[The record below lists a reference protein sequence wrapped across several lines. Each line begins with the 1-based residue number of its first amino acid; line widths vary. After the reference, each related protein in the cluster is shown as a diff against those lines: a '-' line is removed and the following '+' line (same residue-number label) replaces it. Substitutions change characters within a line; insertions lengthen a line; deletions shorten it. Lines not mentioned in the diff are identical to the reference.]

1 MRDTGGMFA
10 LLETLIAVYET
21 GQFTI
26 AADELKV
33 SQSTVSSR
41 IASLEAMAGAPL
53 FVRHAK
59 SDVTP
64 TEAGTLLYRAATRI
78 GGIWRD
84 AREEIARAQ
93 ANREPFTMLFSHT
106 AAAVLIPVAL
116 RTLIGELD
124 RFEISA
130 AASNSDGIL
139 ERVGLKEAHLG
150 VVEKPIINESVE
162 RVTLCEDELVLAGD
176 PSGVWLVRE
185 RGSGVRYYT
194 ELYFKTESIVP
205 AHAIE
210 VASNASIVAAL
221 AAGVGCS
228 IVSRAACPGGV
239 PVHDLGPEFVRR
251 FYALI
256 PRSGLTRDQRALA
269 DAVITALRDVRL
281 R

>member
-41 IASLEAMAGAPL
+41 IASLEAMVGAPL

-194 ELYFKTESIVP
+194 ELYFKTEGIVP

-239 PVHDLGPEFVRR
+239 AVHDLGPEFVRR

>member
-1 MRDTGGMFA
+1 MFA

-41 IASLEAMAGAPL
+41 IASLEAMVGAPL

-64 TEAGTLLYRAATRI
+64 TEAGTLLYRAATQI
-78 GGIWRD
+78 GGVWRD
-84 AREEIARAQ
+84 AREEIARTR
-93 ANREPFTMLFSHT
+93 ANREPFSMLVSHT
-106 AAAVLIPVAL
+106 AAAVLIPAAL
-116 RTLIGELD
+116 RATLGELD
-124 RFEISA
+124 RFEIA
-130 AASNSDGIL
+130 VAASNSDGIL

-150 VVEKPIINESVE
+150 VVEKPIISESVE

-185 RGSGVRYYT
+185 HGSGVRYYT
-194 ELYFKTESIVP
+194 ELYFKTEDIVP
-205 AHAIE
+205 THAIE

-239 PVHDLGPEFVRR
+239 VVHDLGPEFVRR

>member
-1 MRDTGGMFA
+1 MFA

-41 IASLEAMAGAPL
+41 IASLEAMVGAPL

-64 TEAGTLLYRAATRI
+64 TEAGTLLYRAATQI
-78 GGIWRD
+78 GGVWRD
-84 AREEIARAQ
+84 AREEIARTR
-93 ANREPFTMLFSHT
+93 ANREPFSMLVSHT
-106 AAAVLIPVAL
+106 AAAVLIPAAL
-116 RTLIGELD
+116 RATLGELD
-124 RFEISA
+124 RFEIA
-130 AASNSDGIL
+130 VAASNSDGIL

-150 VVEKPIINESVE
+150 VVEKPIISESVE

-185 RGSGVRYYT
+185 HGSGVRYYT
-194 ELYFKTESIVP
+194 ELYFKAESIVP
-205 AHAIE
+205 THAIE

-239 PVHDLGPEFVRR
+239 PVHDLG
-251 FYALI
+251 
-256 PRSGLTRDQRALA
+256 RSSCVGSTR
-269 DAVITALRDVRL
+269 
-281 R
+281 

>member
-1 MRDTGGMFA
+1 MFA

-64 TEAGTLLYRAATRI
+64 TEAGTLLYRAATQI
-78 GGIWRD
+78 GGVWRD

-139 ERVGLKEAHLG
+139 ERVGLKESHLG

-185 RGSGVRYYT
+185 HGSGVRYYT
-194 ELYFKTESIVP
+194 ELYFKTEGIVP
-205 AHAIE
+205 THAIE

>member
-1 MRDTGGMFA
+1 MFA

-194 ELYFKTESIVP
+194 ELYFKTEGIVP

-228 IVSRAACPGGV
+228 IVSRAACPDGV
-239 PVHDLGPEFVRR
+239 AVHDLGPEFVRR

-269 DAVITALRDVRL
+269 DAVITALRDVSL

>member
-1 MRDTGGMFA
+1 MFA

-41 IASLEAMAGAPL
+41 IASLEAMVGAPL

-64 TEAGTLLYRAATRI
+64 TEAGTLLYRAATQI
-78 GGIWRD
+78 GGVWRD
-84 AREEIARAQ
+84 AREEIARTR

-194 ELYFKTESIVP
+194 ELYFKTEGIVP

-239 PVHDLGPEFVRR
+239 AVHDLGPEFVRR

-269 DAVITALRDVRL
+269 DAVITALRDVSL

>member
-41 IASLEAMAGAPL
+41 IASLEAMVGAPL

-64 TEAGTLLYRAATRI
+64 TEAGTLLYRAATQI
-78 GGIWRD
+78 GGVWRD
-84 AREEIARAQ
+84 AREEIARTRV
-93 ANREPFTMLFSHT
+93 NREPFSMLVSHT
-106 AAAVLIPVAL
+106 AAAVLIPAAL
-116 RTLIGELD
+116 RATLGELG
-124 RFEISA
+124 RFEIA
-130 AASNSDGIL
+130 VAASNSDGIL

-150 VVEKPIINESVE
+150 VVEKPIISESVE

-185 RGSGVRYYT
+185 HGSGVRYYT
-194 ELYFKTESIVP
+194 ELYFKAESIVP
-205 AHAIE
+205 THAIE

-256 PRSGLTRDQRALA
+256 PWSGLTRDQRALA
-269 DAVITALRDVRL
+269 DGIITALRDVRL

>member
-1 MRDTGGMFA
+1 MFA

-194 ELYFKTESIVP
+194 ELYFKTEGIVP

-210 VASNASIVAAL
+210 VASNASIAAAL

-239 PVHDLGPEFVRR
+239 AVHDLGPEFVRR

-269 DAVITALRDVRL
+269 DAVITALRDVSL

>member
-41 IASLEAMAGAPL
+41 IASLEAMVGAPL

-64 TEAGTLLYRAATRI
+64 TEAGTLLYRAATQI
-78 GGIWRD
+78 GGVWRD
-84 AREEIARAQ
+84 AREEIARTR
-93 ANREPFTMLFSHT
+93 ANREPFSMLVSHT
-106 AAAVLIPVAL
+106 AAAVLIPAAL
-116 RTLIGELD
+116 RATLGELD
-124 RFEISA
+124 RFEIA
-130 AASNSDGIL
+130 VAASNSDGIL

-194 ELYFKTESIVP
+194 G
-205 AHAIE
+205 
-210 VASNASIVAAL
+210 AL
-221 AAGVGCS
+221 LH
-228 IVSRAACPGGV
+228 RAVFQDGGY
-239 PVHDLGPEFVRR
+239 R
-251 FYALI
+251 
-256 PRSGLTRDQRALA
+256 A
-269 DAVITALRDVRL
+269 DARHRGGEQRL
-281 R
+281 HRRRGGSGRGLFDRIAGRVPQWGAGA

>member
-1 MRDTGGMFA
+1 MFA

-194 ELYFKTESIVP
+194 ELYFKTEGIVP

-239 PVHDLGPEFVRR
+239 AVHDLGPEFVRR

-269 DAVITALRDVRL
+269 DAVITALRDVSL

>member
-1 MRDTGGMFA
+1 MFA

-41 IASLEAMAGAPL
+41 IASLEAMVGAPL

-64 TEAGTLLYRAATRI
+64 TEAGTLLYRAATQI
-78 GGIWRD
+78 GGVWRD
-84 AREEIARAQ
+84 AREEIARTR
-93 ANREPFTMLFSHT
+93 ANREPFSMLVSHT
-106 AAAVLIPVAL
+106 AAAVLIPAAL
-116 RTLIGELD
+116 RATLGELG
-124 RFEISA
+124 RFEIA
-130 AASNSDGIL
+130 VAASNSDGIL
-139 ERVGLKEAHLG
+139 ERVGLKESHLG
-150 VVEKPIINESVE
+150 VVEKPIISESVE

-185 RGSGVRYYT
+185 HGSGVRYYT
-194 ELYFKTESIVP
+194 ELYFKAESIVP
-205 AHAIE
+205 THAIE

-269 DAVITALRDVRL
+269 DGIITALRDVRL

>member
-1 MRDTGGMFA
+1 MFA

-194 ELYFKTESIVP
+194 ELYFKTEGIVP

-239 PVHDLGPEFVRR
+239 AVHDLGPEFVRR

-269 DAVITALRDVRL
+269 DGIITALRDVRL

>member
-1 MRDTGGMFA
+1 MFA

-176 PSGVWLVRE
+176 PSGIWLVRE

-194 ELYFKTESIVP
+194 ELYFKTEGIVP

-239 PVHDLGPEFVRR
+239 AVHDLGPEFVRR

-269 DAVITALRDVRL
+269 DGIITALRDVRL

>member
-64 TEAGTLLYRAATRI
+64 TEAGTLLYRAATQI
-78 GGIWRD
+78 GGVWRD

-139 ERVGLKEAHLG
+139 ERVGLKESHLG

-185 RGSGVRYYT
+185 HGSGVRYYT
-194 ELYFKTESIVP
+194 ELYFKTEGIVP
-205 AHAIE
+205 THAIE

>member
-41 IASLEAMAGAPL
+41 IASLEAMVGAPL

-64 TEAGTLLYRAATRI
+64 TEAGTLLYRAATQI
-78 GGIWRD
+78 GGVWRD
-84 AREEIARAQ
+84 AREEIARTR
-93 ANREPFTMLFSHT
+93 ANREPFSMLVSHT
-106 AAAVLIPVAL
+106 AAAVLIPAAL
-116 RTLIGELD
+116 RATLGELD
-124 RFEISA
+124 RFEIA
-130 AASNSDGIL
+130 VAASNSDGIL
-139 ERVGLKEAHLG
+139 ERVGLK
-150 VVEKPIINESVE
+150 
-162 RVTLCEDELVLAGD
+162 
-176 PSGVWLVRE
+176 
-185 RGSGVRYYT
+185 SGVRYYT
-194 ELYFKTESIVP
+194 ELYFKTEGIVP
-205 AHAIE
+205 THAIE

-269 DAVITALRDVRL
+269 DGIITVLRDVRL

>member
-1 MRDTGGMFA
+1 MFA

-150 VVEKPIINESVE
+150 VVEKPIISESVE
-162 RVTLCEDELVLAGD
+162 RVTLCDDELVLAGD

-185 RGSGVRYYT
+185 HGSGVRYYT
-194 ELYFKTESIVP
+194 ELYFKTEGIVP
-205 AHAIE
+205 THAIE

-239 PVHDLGPEFVRR
+239 AVHDLGPEFVRR

>member
-1 MRDTGGMFA
+1 MFA

-150 VVEKPIINESVE
+150 VVEKPIISESVE

-176 PSGVWLVRE
+176 PSGIWLVRE

-194 ELYFKTESIVP
+194 ELFFKTEGIVP

-210 VASNASIVAAL
+210 VASNASIVAAV

-228 IVSRAACPGGV
+228 IVSRAACPSGV

-269 DAVITALRDVRL
+269 DGIITALRDVRL

>member
-1 MRDTGGMFA
+1 MFA

-41 IASLEAMAGAPL
+41 IASLEAMVGAPL

-64 TEAGTLLYRAATRI
+64 TEAGTLLYRAATQI

-194 ELYFKTESIVP
+194 ELYFKAEGIVP
-205 AHAIE
+205 THAIE

-239 PVHDLGPEFVRR
+239 AVHDLGPEFVRR

>member
-1 MRDTGGMFA
+1 MFA

-41 IASLEAMAGAPL
+41 IASLEAMVGAPL

-64 TEAGTLLYRAATRI
+64 TEAGTLLYRAATQI
-78 GGIWRD
+78 GGVWRD
-84 AREEIARAQ
+84 AREEIARTR
-93 ANREPFTMLFSHT
+93 ANREPFSMLVSHT
-106 AAAVLIPVAL
+106 AAAVLIPAAL
-116 RTLIGELD
+116 RATLGELD
-124 RFEISA
+124 RFEIA
-130 AASNSDGIL
+130 VAASNSDGIL

-150 VVEKPIINESVE
+150 VVEKPIISESVE

-194 ELYFKTESIVP
+194 ELFFKTEGIVP
-205 AHAIE
+205 THAIE
-210 VASNASIVAAL
+210 VAATPPSSPRWRRAWAVRSYRGPRAP
-221 AAGVGCS
+221 VGCRCMIS
-228 IVSRAACPGGV
+228 VRNSCGG
-239 PVHDLGPEFVRR
+239 
-251 FYALI
+251 
-256 PRSGLTRDQRALA
+256 STR
-269 DAVITALRDVRL
+269 
-281 R
+281 

>member
-1 MRDTGGMFA
+1 MFA

-150 VVEKPIINESVE
+150 VVEKPIISESVE
-162 RVTLCEDELVLAGD
+162 RVTLCDDELVLAGD

-185 RGSGVRYYT
+185 HGSGVRYYT
-194 ELYFKTESIVP
+194 ELYFKTEGIVP
-205 AHAIE
+205 THAIE

-269 DAVITALRDVRL
+269 DGIITALRDVRL

>member
-1 MRDTGGMFA
+1 MFA

-106 AAAVLIPVAL
+106 AAAVLIPAAL

-139 ERVGLKEAHLG
+139 ERVGLKESHLG

-185 RGSGVRYYT
+185 HGSGVRYYT
-194 ELYFKTESIVP
+194 ELYFKTEGIVP
-205 AHAIE
+205 THAIE

>member
-41 IASLEAMAGAPL
+41 IASLEAMVGAPL

-64 TEAGTLLYRAATRI
+64 TEAGTLLYRAATQI
-78 GGIWRD
+78 GGVWRD
-84 AREEIARAQ
+84 AREEIARTR
-93 ANREPFTMLFSHT
+93 ANREPFSMLVSHT
-106 AAAVLIPVAL
+106 AAAVLIPAAL
-116 RTLIGELD
+116 RATLGELD
-124 RFEISA
+124 RFEIA
-130 AASNSDGIL
+130 VAASNSDGIL

-150 VVEKPIINESVE
+150 VVEKPIISESVE

-194 ELYFKTESIVP
+194 ELFFKTEGIVP
-205 AHAIE
+205 THAIE
-210 VASNASIVAAL
+210 VAATPPSSPRWRRAWAVRSYRGPRAP
-221 AAGVGCS
+221 VGCRCMIS
-228 IVSRAACPGGV
+228 VRNSCGG
-239 PVHDLGPEFVRR
+239 
-251 FYALI
+251 
-256 PRSGLTRDQRALA
+256 STR
-269 DAVITALRDVRL
+269 
-281 R
+281 

>member
-1 MRDTGGMFA
+1 MFA

-41 IASLEAMAGAPL
+41 IASLEAMVGAPL

-64 TEAGTLLYRAATRI
+64 TEAGTLLYRAATQI
-78 GGIWRD
+78 GGVWRD
-84 AREEIARAQ
+84 AREEIARTR
-93 ANREPFTMLFSHT
+93 ANREPFSMLVSHT
-106 AAAVLIPVAL
+106 AAAVLIPAAL
-116 RTLIGELD
+116 RATLGELG
-124 RFEISA
+124 RFEIA
-130 AASNSDGIL
+130 VAASNSDGIL

-150 VVEKPIINESVE
+150 VVEKPIISESVE

-185 RGSGVRYYT
+185 HGSGVRYYT
-194 ELYFKTESIVP
+194 ELYFKTEGIVP
-205 AHAIE
+205 THAIE

-269 DAVITALRDVRL
+269 DGIITALRDVRL

>member
-1 MRDTGGMFA
+1 MFA

-41 IASLEAMAGAPL
+41 IASLEAMVGAPL

-64 TEAGTLLYRAATRI
+64 TEAGTLLYRAATQI
-78 GGIWRD
+78 GGVWRD

-139 ERVGLKEAHLG
+139 ERVGLKESHLG

-185 RGSGVRYYT
+185 HGSGVRYYT
-194 ELYFKTESIVP
+194 ELYFKTEGIVP
-205 AHAIE
+205 THAIE

>member
-1 MRDTGGMFA
+1 MFA

-41 IASLEAMAGAPL
+41 IASLEAMVGAPL

-64 TEAGTLLYRAATRI
+64 TEAGTLLYRAATQI
-78 GGIWRD
+78 GGVWRD
-84 AREEIARAQ
+84 AREEIARTRV
-93 ANREPFTMLFSHT
+93 NREPFSMLVSHT
-106 AAAVLIPVAL
+106 AAAVLIPAAL
-116 RTLIGELD
+116 RATLGELG
-124 RFEISA
+124 RFEIA
-130 AASNSDGIL
+130 VAASNSDGIL

-150 VVEKPIINESVE
+150 VVEKPIISESVE

-185 RGSGVRYYT
+185 HGSGVRYYT
-194 ELYFKTESIVP
+194 ELYFKTEGIVP
-205 AHAIE
+205 THAIE

-256 PRSGLTRDQRALA
+256 PWSGLTRDQRALA
-269 DAVITALRDVRL
+269 DGIITALRDVRL

>member
-41 IASLEAMAGAPL
+41 IASLEAMVGAPL

-150 VVEKPIINESVE
+150 VVEKPIISESVE

-194 ELYFKTESIVP
+194 ELYFKTEGIVP
-205 AHAIE
+205 THAIE
-210 VASNASIVAAL
+210 VASTTPPSSPRWRRAWAVRSYRGPRAP
-221 AAGVGCS
+221 VGCRCMIS
-228 IVSRAACPGGV
+228 
-239 PVHDLGPEFVRR
+239 VRN
-251 FYALI
+251 
-256 PRSGLTRDQRALA
+256 SCVGSTR
-269 DAVITALRDVRL
+269 
-281 R
+281 